1 MPASLCLRNQELW
14 FKEMKLANAIFDYIF
29 HKVRKYDDN
38 EITLNPMS
46 ILGKSLVMYS
56 YIMYYKIDVCIIKI

>member
-1 MPASLCLRNQELW
+1 
-14 FKEMKLANAIFDYIF
+14 MKLANAIFDYIF